1 MQYLCSRF
9 RQLRSLITQKSAVF
23 VQANAILEENYCGSN
38 IPKKTSEKLVAS
50 RIEEEWRQPKCARR
64 ISLLQ
69 ANSDEGAIVYR
80 LGQEIF
86 IL

>member
-1 MQYLCSRF
+1 M
-9 RQLRSLITQKSAVF
+9 
-23 VQANAILEENYCGSN
+23 
-38 IPKKTSEKLVAS
+38 AS

>member
-23 VQANAILEENYCGSN
+23 VQANAILEENYCRSN
-38 IPKKTSEKLVAS
+38 IPLKNIREA
-50 RIEEEWRQPKCARR
+50 RGFEDRGGMAQPKCARR